1 MEQNAA
7 LRELERTR
15 AVRNLWSMVL
25 ALAESCVAAVM
36 L

>member
-15 AVRNLWSMVL
+15 AVRNSISRKLCGGSNV
-25 ALAESCVAAVM
+25 VTV
-36 L
+36 